1 MTVDRY
7 FELKDMI
14 KMLLDTLPQ
23 IDSKFEF
30 REPIRNT
37 YGGEIDK
44 IKMSYR
50 VRMELIQERRD
61 RGFNYFREYDL
72 TDTSLLEYPESWVP
86 EIVRKEIR
94 KQKEYHEEICNL
106 ATQREKEIQDILSE
120 DEAIQ
125 RRNLERQHL
134 QQDEEKRVGYTE
146 QYEKIDKLRKELRE
160 GLYSI
165 RTVAEIVNRK
175 YNNSLISIE
184 FNIAKGKIYRHIR
197 LDRDSTKYHE
207 LVCECGKE
215 MECKHFFVLFDFQ
228 FTSTITINDPLID
241 NEKFYTIKY
250 DFITDMMDVKLVK

>member
-1 MTVDRY
+1 MSQMTADRY
-7 FELKDMI
+7 FELKDTI
-14 KMLLDTLPQ
+14 KMLCDTLPQ
-23 IDSKFEF
+23 IDPQFRF

-37 YGGEIDK
+37 NFGEIEK
-44 IKMSYR
+44 IKMCYR
-50 VRMELIQERRD
+50 VRMELIKARTD
-61 RGFNYFREYDL
+61 RGYKYFQGYDVDGRYHQGYSL
-72 TDTSLLEYPESWVP
+72 SDTSLLEYPESWVP

-184 FNIAKGKIYRHIR
+184 FNIAKGKIF
-197 LDRDSTKYHE
+197 RDTKPRIID
-207 LVCECGKE
+207 G
-215 MECKHFFVLFDFQ
+215 
-228 FTSTITINDPLID
+228 TSTMTINDPLID
-241 NEKFYTIKY
+241 NDKFYEIKY
-250 DFITDMMDVKLVK
+250 EFITDTIDVKLVE